1 GPPFLLSTPYRQDFL
16 ASLPSQAPLVRR
28 LPPHQTVESFSRVAH
43 VRVQNSDSCRS
54 HAALDSSGRKGRLF
68 VRGHEGLIR
77 IKGKLWRATS
87 NQEIPYGQNVHVVG
101 NDGLNL
107 RVEVGPIIKSQE
119 ELLDKEIAEGIERRL
134 QREDSS
140 KF

>member
-1 GPPFLLSTPYRQDFL
+1 VGLVASGNISSLERIYRSTNLIGAEGEAQD
-16 ASLPSQAPLVRR
+16 
-28 LPPHQTVESFSRVAH
+28 
-43 VRVQNSDSCRS
+43 
-54 HAALDSSGRKGRLF
+54 GIRK
-68 VRGHEGLIR
+68 GHEGLIR

-107 RVEVGPIIKSQE
+107 RLEVGPIIKSKE
-119 ELLDKEIAEGIERRL
+119 ELLDKEIPEGIERRL